1 MVKTLRRKF
10 ILVTMGL
17 MISVFG
23 ILSVTNYLYNDYW
36 DSLSTLQMLEWL
48 VDGELSLCFQKGDG
62 DDVHEGE
69 NYGNA
74 VYAVTLDGHDRI
86 LNMYSV
92 TGKTQEKLPESVV
105 ENICENEPGEWSWF
119 TYIYVFRETE
129 DGNRVLFVTDS
140 VYQSSGG
147 IRIIL
152 KILLILGAVL
162 LLFAVSYF
170 LSRFVTRPA
179 EAALQREKQFV
190 SDASHELKTPVG
202 AISINAQALKGQI
215 GENKHLMHILS
226 ETKRMDQMI
235 HRLLTLSYLE
245 EGEVQLR
252 KIRFSLSDCVEE
264 MALTYDSV
272 AFEKKVFFEYEIEK
286 EVFYEGNEDEVRQL
300 VAILLDN
307 AIKHTP
313 ESGRL
318 MLTLCIKGGRPEIS
332 VFNTGVG
339 ISREDLPYIFDRF
352 YSTEESRTSDAGS
365 FGLGLAI
372 AKAITERHGG
382 TISAVSKFGENAC
395 FKVNL

>member
-1 MVKTLRRKF
+1 
-10 ILVTMGL
+10 
-17 MISVFG
+17 
-23 ILSVTNYLYNDYW
+23 
-36 DSLSTLQMLEWL
+36 
-48 VDGELSLCFQKGDG
+48 
-62 DDVHEGE
+62 
-69 NYGNA
+69 
-74 VYAVTLDGHDRI
+74 
-86 LNMYSV
+86 MYSV

-119 TYIYVFRETE
+119 TYTYVFRETE

-140 VYQSSGG
+140 AYQSSGG

-272 AFEKKVFFEYEIEK
+272 AFEKKVFFEYEIE
-286 EVFYEGNEDEVRQL
+286 EAVFYEAACRDSFGQCHKAYAGIREAYAYL
-300 VAILLDN
+300 V
-307 AIKHTP
+307 H
-313 ESGRL
+313 
-318 MLTLCIKGGRPEIS
+318 KG
-332 VFNTGVG
+332 
-339 ISREDLPYIFDRF
+339 
-352 YSTEESRTSDAGS
+352 RTSGDLSVQYRCG
-365 FGLGLAI
+365 
-372 AKAITERHGG
+372 
-382 TISAVSKFGENAC
+382 
-395 FKVNL
+395 NLQGRSSIYF

>member
-1 MVKTLRRKF
+1 
-10 ILVTMGL
+10 MGL

>member
-17 MISVFG
+17 MITVFG

-48 VDGELSLCFQKGDG
+48 VDGELSLGFQQG
-62 DDVHEGE
+62 DDDGAREDE

-74 VYAVTLDGHDRI
+74 VYAVTLDSKNTI
-86 LNMYSV
+86 LNIYSV
-92 TGKTQEKLPESVV
+92 TGETKEKIPEWVIR
-105 ENICENEPGEWSWF
+105 NICENDPGEWSWF
-119 TYIYVFRETE
+119 SYIYVFRESE
-129 DGNRVLFVTDS
+129 DGHRILFVTDS
-140 VYQSSGG
+140 SYQSKSGVK
-147 IRIIL
+147 IIL
-152 KILLILGAVL
+152 EILLILGAVL

-179 EAALQREKQFV
+179 EAALRREKQFV

-235 HRLLTLSYLE
+235 HKLLTLSCLE
-245 EGEVQLR
+245 EGEVQ
-252 KIRFSLSDCVEE
+252 KKNFSLSDCVEE

-272 AFEKKVFFEYEIEK
+272 AFEKKISFDYEIQEK
-286 EVFYEGNEDEVRQL
+286 ICYEGNDEEIRQL

-313 ESGRL
+313 ASGRL
-318 MLTLCIKGGRPEIS
+318 TLALHIKDENPEIS
-332 VFNTGVG
+332 VFNTGTG
-339 ISREDLPYIFDRF
+339 ISREDIPYIFDRF

-382 TISAVSKFGENAC
+382 TISVESEFGQNAC
-395 FKVNL
+395 FTVKL

>member
-119 TYIYVFRETE
+119 TYTYVFRETE

-140 VYQSSGG
+140 AYQSSGG

-272 AFEKKVFFEYEIEK
+272 AFEKKVFFEYEIE
-286 EVFYEGNEDEVRQL
+286 EAVFYEGNEDEVRQL

>member
-1 MVKTLRRKF
+1 MVKVLRRKF
-10 ILVTMGL
+10 ILVTMSL

-23 ILSVTNYLYNDYW
+23 ILSVINHLNSNYW
-36 DSLSTLQMLEWL
+36 DSLTTLQMLEWL
-48 VDGELSLCFQKGDG
+48 VDGELSLGFQEEEDAGVSED
-62 DDVHEGE
+62 E

-74 VYAVTLDGHDRI
+74 VYAVTLDDHDRI
-86 LNMYSV
+86 LDIYSV
-92 TGKTQEKLPESVV
+92 TGKTEEKLPETVI
-105 ENICENEPGEWSWF
+105 ENICENDPGEWSWF
-119 TYIYVFRETE
+119 TYIYVFRELE
-129 DGNRVLFVTDS
+129 GGHRILFVTDS
-140 VYQSSGG
+140 SYQSKSG

-152 KILLILGAVL
+152 EILLILGAVL

-226 ETKRMDQMI
+226 ETKRMDQLI

-245 EGEVQLR
+245 EREAQLR
-252 KIRFSLSDCVEE
+252 KMKFSLSDCVEE

-272 AFEKKVFFEYEIEK
+272 AFEKKVSFEYEIE
-286 EVFYEGNEDEVRQL
+286 EEMFYEGNEEEIRQL

-318 MLTLCIKGGRPEIS
+318 MLTLCRKDERPEIS
-332 VFNTGVG
+332 VFNTGAG
-339 ISREDLPYIFDRF
+339 ISEKDLPYIFDRF
-352 YSTEESRTSDAGS
+352 YSTEESRTGESGS

-382 TISAVSKFGENAC
+382 RISAASEFGENAC
-395 FKVNL
+395 FTVNL

>member
-10 ILVTMGL
+10 IFVTMGL

-23 ILSVTNYLYNDYW
+23 VLSIINYLYNDYW

-48 VDGELSLCFQKGDG
+48 VDGELSLGFQQGDG
-62 DDVHEGE
+62 EQGE
-69 NYGNA
+69 EPNYGNA
-74 VYAVTLDGHDRI
+74 VYAVTLDSKNTI
-86 LNMYSV
+86 LNIYSV
-92 TGKTQEKLPESVV
+92 TGKTEESIPESVIK
-105 ENICENEPGEWSWF
+105 NICDNDPEEWSWF
-119 TYIYVFRETE
+119 SYIYVFRETQ
-129 DGNRVLFVTDS
+129 DGHRILFVTDS
-140 VYQSSGG
+140 AYQSKGG
-147 IRIIL
+147 IKIIL
-152 KILLILGAVL
+152 QLLLILGAVL

-202 AISINAQALKGQI
+202 AISINAQALKGEI
-215 GENKHLMHILS
+215 GDNKHLMHILS

-245 EGEVQLR
+245 EGEVQL
-252 KIRFSLSDCVEE
+252 KKMRFSLSDCVEE

-272 AFEKKVFFEYEIEK
+272 AFQKNISFVYEIE
-286 EVFYEGNEDEVRQL
+286 EGVFYEGNDEEIRQL
-300 VAILLDN
+300 TAILLDN

-313 ESGRL
+313 RSGQLALALRL
-318 MLTLCIKGGRPEIS
+318 RNGRPEIS
-332 VFNTGVG
+332 VYNTGAG
-339 ISREDLPYIFDRF
+339 ISQEDIPYIFDRF

-372 AKAITERHGG
+372 AKSITERHGG
-382 TISAVSKFGENAC
+382 TISVDSEFGRNAC
-395 FKVNL
+395 FIVKL